1 MPKSLIEAHN
11 IYKSYHQGGVEIKV
25 LKNFSIQLLEGD
37 FLAITGQSG
46 SGKTTLLNI
55 LGLIDNFDSGS
66 LNYLGINVLNMS
78 EIDKDKA
85 RMTNLG
91 FVYQSNNLF
100 DDFTAKENVALPLL
114 LSGVTKKLA
123 FKKSEHCLAQFDLLS
138 RCNHIPKDL
147 SAGEQQRV
155 AIARAVISKPNIIIA
170 DEPTGNLDIDT
181 SRSVFDYFMRY
192 TKENNCAVVMATH
205 NEELAKLANKRII
218 IGDNDE

>member
-1 MPKSLIEAHN
+1 MLKSLIEAHN
-11 IYKSYHQGGVEIKV
+11 IYKSYHQGDVEIKV
-25 LKNFSIQLLEGD
+25 LKNFSMQLLEGD

-66 LNYLGINVLNMS
+66 LNYLGNDVLNMS
-78 EIDKDKA
+78 EIDKDKT
-85 RMTNLG
+85 RVTKLG

-123 FKKSEHCLAQFDLLS
+123 FKKSEDCLAQFDLLA

-155 AIARAVISKPNIIIA
+155 AIARAIILKPNIIIA

-181 SRSVFDYFMRY
+181 SRSVFDYFTRY
-192 TKENNCAVVMATH
+192 IKENNCAVIMATH
-205 NEELAKLANKRII
+205 NDELAKLANKRII
-218 IGDNDE
+218 IGNNDE

>member
-1 MPKSLIEAHN
+1 MLKSLIEANN
-11 IYKSYHQGGVEIKV
+11 ICKSYHQGGVEIEV
-25 LKNFSIQLLEGD
+25 LKNFSMQLLEGD

-66 LNYLGINVLNMS
+66 LNYLGHNVLNMS
-78 EIDKDKA
+78 EIDKDKT

-123 FKKSEHCLAQFDLLS
+123 FKKSEDCLAQFDLS
-138 RCNHIPKDL
+138 TRCNHIPKDL

-155 AIARAVISKPNIIIA
+155 AIARAIILKPTIIIA

-192 TKENNCAVVMATH
+192 TKKNNCAVIMATH
-205 NEELAKLANKRII
+205 NDKLAKLANKRII
-218 IGDNDE
+218 IGNNDE

>member
-1 MPKSLIEAHN
+1 MLKSLIEANN

-25 LKNFSIQLLEGD
+25 LKNFSMQLLEGD
-37 FLAITGQSG
+37 FLAITGHSG

-100 DDFTAKENVALPLL
+100 DDFTARENVALPLL

-123 FKKSEHCLAQFDLLS
+123 FKKSEDCLAQFDLLT

-155 AIARAVISKPNIIIA
+155 AIARAIILKPNIIIA

-181 SRSVFDYFMRY
+181 SRSVFDYFTRY
-192 TKENNCAVVMATH
+192 IKENNCAVIMATH
-205 NEELAKLANKRII
+205 NDELAKLANKRII
-218 IGDNDE
+218 IGINDE

>member
-66 LNYLGINVLNMS
+66 LNCLGNDVLNMS

-123 FKKSEHCLAQFDLLS
+123 FKKSED
-138 RCNHIPKDL
+138 
-147 SAGEQQRV
+147 
-155 AIARAVISKPNIIIA
+155 
-170 DEPTGNLDIDT
+170 
-181 SRSVFDYFMRY
+181 
-192 TKENNCAVVMATH
+192 
-205 NEELAKLANKRII
+205 
-218 IGDNDE
+218 

>member
-1 MPKSLIEAHN
+1 MLKSLIEAHN

-66 LNYLGINVLNMS
+66 LNCLGNDVLNMS

-192 TKENNCAVVMATH
+192 TKENSCAVVMATH

>member
-1 MPKSLIEAHN
+1 MLKSLIEANN

-25 LKNFSIQLLEGD
+25 LKNFSMQLLEGD

-55 LGLIDNFDSGS
+55 LGLIDNYDSGS
-66 LNYLGINVLNMS
+66 LNYLGNNVLNLS
-78 EIDKDKA
+78 EADKDKA
-85 RMTNLG
+85 RMANLG

-123 FKKSEHCLAQFDLLS
+123 FKKSEDCLAQFDLLS

-155 AIARAVISKPNIIIA
+155 AIARAIILKPNIIIA
-170 DEPTGNLDIDT
+170 D
-181 SRSVFDYFMRY
+181 
-192 TKENNCAVVMATH
+192 
-205 NEELAKLANKRII
+205 
-218 IGDNDE
+218 

>member
-66 LNYLGINVLNMS
+66 LNYLGNDILNMS
-78 EIDKDKA
+78 EIDKDKT
-85 RMTNLG
+85 RVTKLG

-114 LSGVTKKLA
+114 LSGFTKKLA
-123 FKKSEHCLAQFDLLS
+123 FKKSEECLAQFDLLS

-155 AIARAVISKPNIIIA
+155 AIARAIISKPNIIIA

-181 SRSVFDYFMRY
+181 ARSVFDYFMRY
-192 TKENNCAVVMATH
+192 TEENNCAVIMATH
-205 NEELAKLANKRII
+205 NDELAKLANKKIM
-218 IGDNDE
+218 IGVNDE

>member
-1 MPKSLIEAHN
+1 MLKSLIEANN

-37 FLAITGQSG
+37 FLAVTGQSG

-55 LGLIDNFDSGS
+55 LGLIDNFDTGS
-66 LNYLGINVLNMS
+66 LNYLGKNVLNMS

-100 DDFTAKENVALPLL
+100 DDFTARENVALPLL

-123 FKKSEHCLAQFDLLS
+123 FKKSEDCLAQFDLLT

-155 AIARAVISKPNIIIA
+155 AIARAIILKPNIIIA

-192 TKENNCAVVMATH
+192 TNENNCAVIMATH

-218 IGDNDE
+218 LGDNDE

>member
-1 MPKSLIEAHN
+1 MLKSLIEANN

-25 LKNFSIQLLEGD
+25 LKNFSMQLLEGD

-66 LNYLGINVLNMS
+66 LNYLGNNVLNLS
-78 EIDKDKA
+78 EIDKDKTRKA
-85 RMTNLG
+85 NLG

-123 FKKSEHCLAQFDLLS
+123 LKKSEDCLAQFDLS
-138 RCNHIPKDL
+138 TRCNHIPKDL

-155 AIARAVISKPNIIIA
+155 AIARAIILKPNIIIA

-181 SRSVFDYFMRY
+181 SRSVFDYFTRY
-192 TKENNCAVVMATH
+192 IKENNCAVIMATH
-205 NEELAKLANKRII
+205 NDELAKLANKRII
-218 IGDNDE
+218 IGINDE

>member
-1 MPKSLIEAHN
+1 MLKSLIEANN
-11 IYKSYHQGGVEIKV
+11 IYKSYYQGGVEIKV
-25 LKNFSIQLLEGD
+25 LKNFSMQLLEGD

-66 LNYLGINVLNMS
+66 LNYLGNNVLNMS

-123 FKKSEHCLAQFDLLS
+123 FKKSEHCLAQFDLS
-138 RCNHIPKDL
+138 ARCNHIPKDL

-155 AIARAVISKPNIIIA
+155 AIARAIILKPNIIIA

-181 SRSVFDYFMRY
+181 SRSVFDYFTRY
-192 TKENNCAVVMATH
+192 IKENNCAVIMATH
-205 NEELAKLANKRII
+205 NDELAKLANKRII
-218 IGDNDE
+218 IGVNDE

>member
-1 MPKSLIEAHN
+1 MLKSLIEAKN

-25 LKNFSIQLLEGD
+25 LKNFSMQLLEGD

-55 LGLIDNFDSGS
+55 MGLIDNFDSGS
-66 LNYLGINVLNMS
+66 LNYLGNNVLNMS

-85 RMTNLG
+85 RMANLG

-114 LSGVTKKLA
+114 LSGITKKRA
-123 FKKSEHCLAQFDLLS
+123 FKKSEDCLAQFDLLA

-147 SAGEQQRV
+147 SAGEQQRL
-155 AIARAVISKPNIIIA
+155 KPNIIIA

-181 SRSVFDYFMRY
+181 SRSVFDYFVRY
-192 TKENNCAVVMATH
+192 TKENNCAVIMATH
-205 NEELAKLANKRII
+205 NDELAKLANKRII
-218 IGDNDE
+218 IGINDE

>member
-1 MPKSLIEAHN
+1 MLKSLIEANN
-11 IYKSYHQGGVEIKV
+11 IYKSYYQGGTEIKV
-25 LKNFSIQLLEGD
+25 LKNFSMQLLEGD

-66 LNYLGINVLNMS
+66 LNYLGNSVLNMS
-78 EIDKDKA
+78 EIDKDKTRKA
-85 RMTNLG
+85 NLG

-123 FKKSEHCLAQFDLLS
+123 FKKSEDCLAQFDLLS

-155 AIARAVISKPNIIIA
+155 AIARAIILKPNIIIA

-181 SRSVFDYFMRY
+181 SRSVFDYFTRY
-192 TKENNCAVVMATH
+192 IKENNCAVIMATH
-205 NEELAKLANKRII
+205 NDELAKLANKRII
-218 IGDNDE
+218 IGINDE

>member
-1 MPKSLIEAHN
+1 MLKSLIEANN
-11 IYKSYHQGGVEIKV
+11 IYKSYHQGGAEIKV
-25 LKNFSIQLLEGD
+25 LKNFSMQLLEGD

-55 LGLIDNFDSGS
+55 LGLIDNYDSGS
-66 LNYLGINVLNMS
+66 LNYFGNNVLNLS

-123 FKKSEHCLAQFDLLS
+123 FKKSEDCLAQFDLS
-138 RCNHIPKDL
+138 TRCNHIPKDL

-155 AIARAVISKPNIIIA
+155 AIARAIILKPNIIIA

-192 TKENNCAVVMATH
+192 TKGSNCAVIMATH
-205 NEELAKLANKRII
+205 NDDLAKLANKRII
-218 IGDNDE
+218 IGNNDE

>member
-1 MPKSLIEAHN
+1 MLKSLIEANN
-11 IYKSYHQGGVEIKV
+11 IYKSYHQGDVEIKV
-25 LKNFSIQLLEGD
+25 LKNFSMQLLEGD

-123 FKKSEHCLAQFDLLS
+123 FKKSEDCLAQFDLLT

-155 AIARAVISKPNIIIA
+155 AIARAIILKPNIIIA

-181 SRSVFDYFMRY
+181 SRSVFDYFTRY
-192 TKENNCAVVMATH
+192 IKENNCAVIMATH
-205 NEELAKLANKRII
+205 NDELAKLANKRII
-218 IGDNDE
+218 IGINDE